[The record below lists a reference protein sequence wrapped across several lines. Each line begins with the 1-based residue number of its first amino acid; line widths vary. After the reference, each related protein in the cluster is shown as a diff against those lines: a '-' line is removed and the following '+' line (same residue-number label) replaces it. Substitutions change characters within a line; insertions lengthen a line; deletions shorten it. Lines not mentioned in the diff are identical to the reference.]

1 MTELRADRPSD
12 QCLLTTLHDISLEFK
27 EEEARPGLV
36 GAVADLAQFR
46 AIVVAAIAASVWI
59 TWPMWGP
66 RDYPIVLPVANLPQ
80 VTLGPILIAACLLAL
95 VAPRPGSM
103 VITLVFAYG
112 MATDQTRMQP
122 EFFSLP
128 LLLWGSLPNASA
140 RLVGRVSLISLWF
153 FAGFHKLLSPDYLH
167 DAGPRLVMALPLS
180 LPHEMV
186 RFAVVGIALLE
197 IGTAALAI
205 MPATRR
211 MAAWSAL
218 VLHAGILFAFSPFAE
233 LRNVAVWP
241 WNIALACSGFALIAP
256 WKTTPLASLLAVPVL
271 PRLLAIFLAVMP
283 AGYYLGIVDAYPAY
297 HLYSAATASATVY
310 CPAGCRPEQD
320 LNASWYD
327 FDVPL
332 PPEPRL
338 FDATFRANCA
348 PGDVLRIVDPHPP
361 PWRPADAVR
370 LQSCPAGP
378 LPIAQP

>member
-1 MTELRADRPSD
+1 
-12 QCLLTTLHDISLEFK
+12 
-27 EEEARPGLV
+27 
-36 GAVADLAQFR
+36 
-46 AIVVAAIAASVWI
+46 
-59 TWPMWGP
+59 
-66 RDYPIVLPVANLPQ
+66 
-80 VTLGPILIAACLLAL
+80 
-95 VAPRPGSM
+95 
-103 VITLVFAYG
+103 
-112 MATDQTRMQP
+112 
-122 EFFSLP
+122 
-128 LLLWGSLPNASA
+128 
-140 RLVGRVSLISLWF
+140 
-153 FAGFHKLLSPDYLH
+153 
-167 DAGPRLVMALPLS
+167 MALPLS

-211 MAAWSAL
+211 LAAWSAL
-218 VLHAGILFAFSPFAE
+218 VLHAGILFAFSPFVE
-233 LRNVAVWP
+233 SRNVAVWP

-256 WKTTPLASLLAVPVL
+256 WKTAPMASLLAVPVL
-271 PRLLAIFLAVMP
+271 PRLLAISLAVMP

-327 FDVPL
+327 FNVPL

-338 FDATFRANCA
+338 FDAMFRAPALAAMCCA
-348 PGDVLRIVDPHPP
+348 SWIRIHRRGGRRTPCE
-361 PWRPADAVR
+361 

>member
-1 MTELRADRPSD
+1 MLVDA
-12 QCLLTTLHDISLEFK
+12 LHDISLEFNDRG
-27 EEEARPGLV
+27 ARPQLV
-36 GAVADLAQFR
+36 GAITDLARFR
-46 AIVVAAIAASVWI
+46 AIVVVAIAISIWI
-59 TWPMWGP
+59 TWPLWGP
-66 RDYPIVLPVANLPQ
+66 RDFPIVLPVANLPQ

-95 VAPRPGSM
+95 VAPRLGVI

-128 LLLWGSLPNASA
+128 LLLWGSLPSASA
-140 RLVGRVSLISLWF
+140 QLIGRVSLISLWF

-180 LPHEMV
+180 LPHGMV

-197 IGTAALAI
+197 MGTATLALT
-205 MPATRR
+205 PATRR
-211 MAAWSAL
+211 LAAWSAL
-218 VLHAGILFAFSPFAE
+218 FLHTGILFAFSPFAE
-233 LRNVAVWP
+233 SRNVAVWP

-256 WKTTPLASLLAVPVL
+256 WKATPLASLRAVPFL
-271 PRLLAIFLAVMP
+271 PRLLATLFAVMP

-310 CPAGCRPEQD
+310 CPAGCRPDQD

-327 FDVPL
+327 FNVPL

-338 FDATFRANCA
+338 FEATFRATCS
-348 PGDVLRIVDPHPP
+348 PGDVLRIADPHPP
-361 PWRPADAVR
+361 PWSPADGVR
-370 LQSCPAGP
+370 LRSCPADP